1 MHSRHSLLWSWFGLG
16 LAVLTGGCG
25 HKPVPPSLETPVI
38 AVSRPVVREV
48 TEYMDFTGRTDAV
61 ESVDVKARVT
71 GYLVQ
76 IGFQAGTV
84 VRGDEVVSPS
94 STAAM
99 IGLAQSPL
107 AAAALLMTT
116 NRFPDRRAGSLLFQI
131 DPRPYQASLDALTAQ
146 IKLQQARLE
155 LAVADLARAKEVAKT
170 PGAISQQELDHY
182 IAAQSEAA
190 AAVEAARANCETA
203 RLNLEFTR
211 ITAPISGKI
220 SRNFLTVG
228 NLVTQDQTLL
238 TTIVSED
245 PIYAYFDV
253 DELTMLRVQE
263 LVRQGKIRP
272 RERGK
277 FPVFL
282 GLANE
287 DGFPHEGTVD
297 FLNNVVTPSTGTLT
311 VRGVFANPRSV
322 YGPRSFVPGEFVRV
336 RLPLGAPSQAILVA
350 ERALGTDQG
359 QKYLLLVDEENKVQY
374 RRVRVGPLQEDS
386 LRVVIEGL
394 SVGDKVVVSGLQQVQ
409 PRQEV
414 QTDLIEMPVQPVPGG
429 KTGSARAAKG
439 E

>member
-1 MHSRHSLLWSWFGLG
+1 MHSRHLLLWSWFGLG

-76 IGFQAGTV
+76 IGFQAGAV
-84 VRGDEVVSPS
+84 VRGDEVISPS
-94 STAAM
+94 GTAAM

-182 IAAQSEAA
+182 IATQSEAA

-220 SRNFLTVG
+220 SRDFLTVG

-272 RERGK
+272 RERSK

-287 DGFPHEGTVD
+287 DGFPHMGTVD

-322 YGPRSFVPGEFVRV
+322 HGPRSFVPGEFVRV

-374 RRVRVGPLQEDS
+374 RRVRVGPLQEDG